1 MKLKLDAFTIFI
13 ILLIILVIFM
23 MVNKWFT
30 LREEKENFVDFNS
43 ANAINSSVTMY
54 IPQYSTDKNRTL
66 IHLYDNLY
74 FDNKNGILVEV
85 SSLQSTPPVNDNS
98 GNSISKILVVPRDGR
113 SITTYPGKTING
125 IAIPTDT
132 TESQITTTNAQYDQ
146 YTYTSD
152 TLIISTNYRYQI
164 FYYSWNTQTFIH
176 LFNLPSTPT
185 EKAKYISTFLINPT
199 DGLKFSLNNGI
210 NIDAVPN
217 KSVKITDYTLDDL
230 NNKNDVFLPS
240 YLEGKIKVYQLTPK
254 VFYDVINGNIIIK
267 GSDEKV
273 VVYDRGGAVKPT
285 PANTGQSSQL
295 TGNPVVFAC
304 SNGNSG
310 MVLVT
315 SYLTKTIVSVIV
327 TDNGVYKIAASQR
340 FNKTQKVNDLATD
353 IDDTVKVTSV
363 PQVTASSCEG
373 TKKYDT
379 WNKTSDS
386 SNNRNICGSD
396 PTCWYWYFKTLPSL
410 NDNISNEVFSDDYF
424 LKTESI
430 PPVCPQCPNCP
441 DKGTCTDCGGTG
453 GAGTNVN
460 GGSGT
465 NSGCSNVS
473 LKLIP
478 VESGSKYKDD
488 LGNIYISYSDT
499 SGNKKYIL
507 QGTGTAGT
515 TTGTAGTAA
524 PNVTTVSGVASS
536 ALTLDQTG
544 ASLINNTS
552 GIANNLI
559 NTAGGALGTAGN
571 LLKDTGSGAVDLLKD
586 TGSGAVNLLKDTGSG
601 AVGLLKDVGS
611 GISNLGQGRLQQ
623 NNQQYGPVTGSS
635 GATGATGANTGLP
648 QGMGSVSDKTFGK
661 MPGQTPVDNY
671 SYYGALESKG
681 GNFMPVTADFS
692 SFRK

>member
-23 MVNKWFT
+23 MVNKWFA

-43 ANAINSSVTMY
+43 SNATTSSVTMY

-74 FDNKNGILVEV
+74 FDNKNGILIEV
-85 SSLQSTPPVNDNS
+85 SSSQSTQPVNDNS

-113 SITTYPGKTING
+113 SITTYPGKNING

-132 TESQITTTNAQYDQ
+132 NESQITTTNPQYDQ

-152 TLIISTNYRYQI
+152 TLIISTNNRYQL

-176 LFNLPSTPT
+176 LFNLPSTST

-210 NIDAVPN
+210 NIDAIPN
-217 KSVKITDYTLDDL
+217 KSTKITDYPLDDL

-273 VVYDRGGAVKPT
+273 VVYDRGGALKPT

-315 SYLTKTIVSVIV
+315 SYLTRTIVSVIV
-327 TDNGVYKIAASQR
+327 TDNGLYKIVATQR
-340 FNKTQKVNDLATD
+340 FNKTQKVNDLGSD
-353 IDDTVKVTSV
+353 VDDTVKITTVSDV
-363 PQVTASSCEG
+363 KASTCEG
-373 TKKYDT
+373 TNKYDT
-379 WNKTSDS
+379 FNKTSDS
-386 SNNRNICGSD
+386 SNNKNICGSD
-396 PTCWYWYFKTLPSL
+396 PTCWYWYFKTQPSL
-410 NDNISNEVFSDDYF
+410 NDNISKEIFSDDYF

-453 GAGTNVN
+453 GSGTNVN
-460 GGSGT
+460 GGS
-465 NSGCSNVS
+465 SNVS
-473 LKLIP
+473 LKLMP
-478 VESGSKYKDD
+478 VESGNKYKDD
-488 LGNIYISYSDT
+488 LGNIYISYSDI

-507 QGTGTAGT
+507 QGTGTDSK
-515 TTGTAGTAA
+515 TATSAV
-524 PNVTTVSGVASS
+524 PNVTSSGSGVASS

-552 GIANNLI
+552 GIANNVI
-559 NTAGGALGTAGN
+559 NSATGLVGGAGSGAVN

-586 TGSGAVNLLKDTGSG
+586 TGSGAV
-601 AVGLLKDVGS
+601 GLLKDVGS
-611 GISNLGQGRLQQ
+611 GIANLGQGRLQQ
-623 NNQQYGPVTGSS
+623 NNQQYGSVTG
-635 GATGATGANTGLP
+635 TNTGLP

-661 MPGQTPVDNY
+661 MQGQTPVDNY

>member
-23 MVNKWFT
+23 MVNKWFA

-43 ANAINSSVTMY
+43 SNATTSSVTMY
-54 IPQYSTDKNRTL
+54 IPQYSTDKSRTL

-74 FDNKNGILVEV
+74 FDNKNGILIEV
-85 SSLQSTPPVNDNS
+85 SSSQSTPPVNDNS

-132 TESQITTTNAQYDQ
+132 NESQISTTNPQYDQ

-152 TLIISTNYRYQI
+152 TLIISTNYRYQL

-176 LFNLPSTPT
+176 LFNLPSTST

-210 NIDAVPN
+210 NIDAIPN
-217 KSVKITDYTLDDL
+217 KSTKITDYPLDDL

-240 YLEGKIKVYQLTPK
+240 YLEGKIKVYQVTPK

-273 VVYDRGGAVKPT
+273 VVYDRGGALKPT

-315 SYLTKTIVSVIV
+315 SYLTRTIVSVIV
-327 TDNGVYKIAASQR
+327 TDNGLYKIAATQR

-353 IDDTVKVTSV
+353 VDDTVKITTVSDV
-363 PQVTASSCEG
+363 KASTCEG
-373 TKKYDT
+373 TTKYDT
-379 WNKTSDS
+379 FNKTSDS
-386 SNNRNICGSD
+386 SNNKNICGSD
-396 PTCWYWYFKTLPSL
+396 PRCWYWYFKTQPSL
-410 NDNISNEVFSDDYF
+410 NDNISKEVFSDDYF

-453 GAGTNVN
+453 GSGTNVN
-460 GGSGT
+460 G
-465 NSGCSNVS
+465 GCSNVS
-473 LKLIP
+473 LKLMP

-507 QGTGTAGT
+507 QGTGTDSK
-515 TTGTAGTAA
+515 TGTSAV
-524 PNVTTVSGVASS
+524 PNVTSTGSGVASS

-552 GIANNLI
+552 GIANNVI
-559 NTAGGALGTAGN
+559 NSATGLVGGAGSGAVN

-586 TGSGAVNLLKDTGSG
+586 TGSGAV
-601 AVGLLKDVGS
+601 GLLKDVGS
-611 GISNLGQGRLQQ
+611 GIANLGQGRLQQ
-623 NNQQYGPVTGSS
+623 NNQQNNQQYGS
-635 GATGATGANTGLP
+635 ATGTNTGLP

-661 MPGQTPVDNY
+661 MQGQTPVDNY